1 MAEQKLNFEMSDP
14 EGVFPCILGHE
25 GGGIVTDVGEGVT
38 SVKPGKSM
46 DRNKTFGETFLNSA
60 SVC

>member
-1 MAEQKLNFEMSDP
+1 MSDP

-38 SVKPGKSM
+38 SVKPGNFISKLLWIEPS
-46 DRNKTFGETFLNSA
+46 TETLILNQ
-60 SVC
+60 